1 MILSRDMEFSVTELH
16 WAVRSNDVGLIKKLL
31 AGGNPVQSSDSIGRT
46 PLHWATVLGHEEA
59 LKALLLNTSRQLID
73 VKDKLGRTSFHYACA
88 GGRTQF
94 ASILIKRGSSV
105 NSKDSKGRTPL
116 HYAAQ
121 NVKVDMVELLLK
133 NGADKDVGDCNGVK
147 PWDLALKWGC
157 PDGFEI
163 LRTESAHLGSA
174 AEPKNGSPK
183 IENSDSRNEIRN
195 QDFRSEK
202 SSSLDMLLGEWKK
215 AEATKKKRE
224 AIDGLKEALKA
235 WREAEAEAKL
245 ANQRKS
251 IHRSVSVGGH
261 RNQVSFSTCF
271 WPASSSSVQLQTVNN
286 FILDKGSRMICF
298 SAQPNGSLGSQALP
312 SQFWHADEGEAKEK
326 VDDVWGCTEWESPL
340 RVQEMRASTG
350 GVERW
355 ERAMEWKSRSRLPSE
370 TWKVPWFQRGN
381 DAPAS
386 PIEAI

>member
-1 MILSRDMEFSVTELH
+1 MTELH
-16 WAVRSNDVGLIKKLL
+16 WAVRSNDVGMIKKLL
-31 AGGNPVQSSDSIGRT
+31 AGGSPIQSSDSIGRT

-73 VKDKLGRTSFHYACA
+73 VKDKLGRTSLHYACA

-94 ASILIKRGSSV
+94 ASILIKRGASV

-133 NGADKDVGDCNGVK
+133 NGAEKDVGDCNGVR

-157 PDGFEI
+157 PDGFEL
-163 LRTESAHLGSA
+163 LRIESAHLGSA
-174 AEPKNGSPK
+174 AEPKTESSK
-183 IENSDSRNEIRN
+183 IENSDSTIEIQN
-195 QDFRSEK
+195 QDFC

-224 AIDGLKEALKA
+224 AIDSLKEALKA

-245 ANQRKS
+245 DNQRKL
-251 IHRSVSVGGH
+251 IHQSASVGGH
-261 RNQVSFSTCF
+261 RNQVSSSSTCC
-271 WPASSSSVQLQTVNN
+271 WPASSSSSVQLQTINN
-286 FILDKGSRMICF
+286 FILDKGSEVIYF
-298 SAQPNGSLGSQALP
+298 SAHQNGSFGSQALP

-326 VDDVWGCTEWESPL
+326 ADDVWGCTEWESPF
-340 RVQEMRASTG
+340 RVQEMRASTD
-350 GVERW
+350 
-355 ERAMEWKSRSRLPSE
+355 AMDWKSRSRLPLE
-370 TWKVPWFQRGN
+370 TWKKPWFQRAT
-381 DAPAS
+381 DAPTS